1 MSVRRETQVECPH
14 CGEPIDTWPD
24 LGGGEE
30 QTYIEDCSVCC
41 RPIRFHAVY
50 SDDDDGFVVDVSAD
64 V

>member
-1 MSVRRETQVECPH
+1 MLTCPY
-14 CGEPIDTWPD
+14 CGEPIDTYPD
-24 LGGGEE
+24 PGGGEE

-50 SDDDDGFVVDVSAD
+50 SQEDGEYSVDVSAD